1 MSIPAF
7 RPDGYLPLGVHT
19 ATELEVADRFGQSTA
34 RRLALMSRV
43 TQWLALAR
51 AVGSLRFLVDGS
63 FVTAKPEPGD
73 VDCVC
78 WLPAD
83 FEQQFLRGKPEAVR
97 LYQMLVTRRPEELF
111 GGFTT
116 YRWEGWIAFFSQTR
130 ETDGRRKGLVEVM
143 L

>member
-1 MSIPAF
+1 MPIPAF
-7 RPDGYLPLGVHT
+7 RPDGYLPLGVH
-19 ATELEVADRFGQSTA
+19 AAAEMEVADRFGRGTV
-34 RRLALMSRV
+34 RRVALMARV
-43 TQWLALAR
+43 AQWLALAR
-51 AVGSLRFLVDGS
+51 AVGARRFLVDGS

-83 FEQQFLRGKPEAVR
+83 FEQQFLRDKSEAIR

-111 GGFTT
+111 GVFTAH
-116 YRWEGWIAFFSQTR
+116 RWERWITFFSQTR
-130 ETDGRRKGLVEVM
+130 EPDGRRKGLVEVM